1 MEEHESITND
11 LKAHIKQLQDKIFDI
26 HRQNELELF
35 AAIDRIK
42 GKHDEDLKK
51 FREEFKRIEN
61 QYDDR
66 IRDLNFMIDKLKEE
80 MAVLE
85 SHLRQA

>member
-1 MEEHESITND
+1 
-11 LKAHIKQLQDKIFDI
+11 LKAHIKRLQDKIFEI

-35 AAIDRIK
+35 AAIDRLK
-42 GKHDEDLKK
+42 ALKK
-51 FREEFKRIEN
+51 SREEFKRIEN

-80 MAVLE
+80 MAVL
-85 SHLRQA
+85 